1 MEMDN
6 PHLGTILIVCNDED
20 YSTNLIVK
28 LQDAGANVVGPV
40 SRANMALALAAQTS
54 PDMAIVAHPLTGR
67 RDAEDL
73 ARELHATWG
82 VRSLVL
88 DTAAPAIGEQPW
100 LPERETLDR
109 LIDTL
114 AQAEAARLQ

>member
-1 MEMDN
+1 MTD

-20 YSTNLIVK
+20 YSNNLIEK
-28 LQDAGANVVGPV
+28 LQRIGTRVVGPV
-40 SRANMALALAAQTS
+40 TRANMALALAAQTS

-67 RDAEDL
+67 RDAETL
-73 ARELHATWG
+73 ARELHQTWG
-82 VRSLVL
+82 VRSLIL
-88 DTAAPAIGEQPW
+88 DTASPVIGEQPW
-100 LPERETLDR
+100 LPEPEALDR

>member
-1 MEMDN
+1 MND

-20 YSTNLIVK
+20 YSSNLIEK
-28 LQDAGANVVGPV
+28 LHDAGARVVGPV
-40 SRANMALALAAQTS
+40 PRANLALALAAQTS
-54 PDMAIVAHPLTGR
+54 PDIAIMAHPLTGR
-67 RDAEDL
+67 RDAEEL
-73 ARELHATWG
+73 ARELHDIWG

-88 DTAAPAIGEQPW
+88 DTAAPAIGVQPW
-100 LPERETLDR
+100 LPEPETLDR